1 MSATEQNYQG
11 LEGRDHNPQQPDG
24 ALRGRK
30 PRQGKFGPRAKSG
43 GRRHQEGERQD
54 RRQEHASHDEPREG
68 RGRRGGSF
76 NHRGKRP
83 GGEAFGRGEQRDH
96 GERGPR
102 SARDERGFS
111 RNERSYSHKD
121 RRDHRDEG
129 ARFERA
135 RDREAHDRDA
145 RDADFEDRFDRRE
158 RFAPKREHFVKDKG
172 DFSRSA
178 EGDGGKRDRFAS
190 ERHDRPA
197 RGSWHGRN
205 DREDR
210 ERADERRDSHE
221 GRTNLQPRA
230 RFSERFPAR
239 PGERRESYGN
249 HGEKRSF
256 GEKAGQKAG
265 RGRGEDARGSRPRHH
280 QDKFQG
286 ERDFCR
292 ENREGARDDRWQ
304 NQKERDFAP
313 TLPREGNESRRD
325 TRKIRHDAGQDRQD
339 KFGKGFGREQDERPN
354 RPERP
359 GHSDRVYRAQPT
371 DRPNRPE
378 RAEKRGEKRDGY
390 VSGRDTSVQT
400 TDAGSAYALA
410 RTPEDFVRPGEWGY
424 EAEDRSRKAML
435 KERSGLTDV
444 IILGAGAAG
453 LMCAAHL
460 VDLGLSVCVL
470 DRSRTPARKLALAGG
485 GHANFSNRNIS
496 PSHYVCGQEGFVA
509 PVLEKMGTNAMVRTM
524 ELLGMGYEERE
535 KGKLFLTGTGADL
548 ARALLARCRKGDFT
562 LLLGEHLREDCV
574 RPEAERIMVRSQGA
588 RLAARHVVLALGS
601 PACPASGATGL
612 GYAMAQ
618 HLGHS
623 VITPRAAL
631 TPLTLPETSP
641 WLALSGVSLPVK
653 LTVCDTTIS
662 DDMLFT
668 RTGLSGPAILKASLY
683 WKEGEALEIDLL
695 PHELQGLFGD
705 ENGKRTP
712 RSVLSRL
719 MPQRLADLVLPESL
733 ANRRCAELS
742 REMRE
747 ELEERVH
754 ALKILPSSRAGLR
767 QAEVCMGGVDCA
779 EIEPVTFASKLE
791 NRVSIIGE
799 MLDVTGHLG
808 GYNLHWAFA
817 SALLCADAVANSLYR
832 LRRG

>member
-1 MSATEQNYQG
+1 MSATEQNNQG
-11 LEGRDHNPQQPDG
+11 QNSQGFEGRDQNHQPDG
-24 ALRGRK
+24 APRGRK
-30 PRQGKFGPRAKSG
+30 PRQGKPSAKSG
-43 GRRHQEGERQD
+43 ERSADTRKRHD
-54 RRQEHASHDEPREG
+54 HASHDEPREQG
-68 RGRRGGSF
+68 REDRGRRRESF
-76 NHRGKRP
+76 SHRGRRP
-83 GGEAFGRGEQRDH
+83 VGEAFGREEQRNH

-102 SARDERGFS
+102 SS
-111 RNERSYSHKD
+111 RNERGFARED
-121 RRDHRDEG
+121 RRDHRDEALG
-129 ARFERA
+129 FERA
-135 RDREAHDRDA
+135 RDAREGDEHTRSFEA
-145 RDADFEDRFDRRE
+145 RLDKRE
-158 RFAPKREHFVKDKG
+158 RFARDRK

-178 EGDGGKRDRFAS
+178 EGDGGKRDRFARD
-190 ERHDRPA
+190 RHDKPA
-197 RGSWHGRN
+197 RGDWHGRN
-205 DREDR
+205 ERD
-210 ERADERRDSHE
+210 ERADERRGSRD
-221 GRTNLQPRA
+221 GRTSLQPRA

-286 ERDFCR
+286 ERDFRR

-496 PSHYVCGQEGFVA
+496 PSHYVCGQEGFVV
-509 PVLEKMGTNAMVRTM
+509 PVLEKMGTDSMVRTM
-524 ELLGMGYEERE
+524 ELLGQGYEERE

-653 LTVCDTTIS
+653 LTVCDKTIS

>member
-30 PRQGKFGPRAKSG
+30 PRQDKFGSRAKSG
-43 GRRHQEGERQD
+43 VDRHQEGKRHD
-54 RRQEHASHDEPREG
+54 HASHDETRDQSRAG
-68 RGRRGGSF
+68 RGRHGESF
-76 NHRGKRP
+76 NRKGRRP
-83 GGEAFGRGEQRDH
+83 GGEDFGGGEQRDH
-96 GERGPR
+96 GEHGPR
-102 SARDERGFS
+102 QSREKHGFS
-111 RNERSYSHKD
+111 RDDH
-121 RRDHRDEG
+121 RDHRDE
-129 ARFERA
+129 AASFERT
-135 RDREAHDRDA
+135 RSRDA
-145 RDADFEDRFDRRE
+145 RETDEHARSSEARSDK
-158 RFAPKREHFVKDKG
+158 RFAGKG

-178 EGDGGKRDRFAS
+178 EGDGGKRDRFAR
-190 ERHDRPA
+190 ERHDKPA
-197 RGSWHGRN
+197 RDDWHGRKGR
-205 DREDR
+205 D
-210 ERADERRDSHE
+210 ERADERRGCRE
-221 GRTNLQPRA
+221 GRTSLQPRA

-239 PGERRESYGN
+239 PGERREGTGESVAT
-249 HGEKRSF
+249 HGERRGF
-256 GEKAGQKAG
+256 GVKAGH
-265 RGRGEDARGSRPRHH
+265 GRGEDARGLRPRHH

-286 ERDFCR
+286 ERDFRR
-292 ENREGARDDRWQ
+292 ENREGTRDDRRQ
-304 NQKERDFAP
+304 DRKKRDLAS
-313 TLPREGNESRRD
+313 TLPREGSES
-325 TRKIRHDAGQDRQD
+325 RHDARHDRHDLQDRQ
-339 KFGKGFGREQDERPN
+339 GGRKYATGLGRNQDERPN

-359 GHSDRVYRAQPT
+359 GHSDRVYRAEPA
-371 DRPNRPE
+371 DRPSRPD
-378 RAEKRGEKRDGY
+378 RADRREQRNGC
-390 VSGRDTSVQT
+390 VSGRDNRK
-400 TDAGSAYALA
+400 DAESAYALA

-509 PVLEKMGTNAMVRTM
+509 PVLEKMGTDAMVRTM
-524 ELLGMGYEERE
+524 ELLGMAYEERG
-535 KGKLFLTGTGADL
+535 KGKLFLTNTGADL

-574 RPEAERIMVRSQGA
+574 RPEEERLMVRSQGA

-653 LTVCDTTIS
+653 LTVCDKTIG

-719 MPQRLADLVLPESL
+719 MPQRLVDLVLPENL

-754 ALKILPSSRAGLR
+754 ALKVLPSSRAGLR

-779 EIEPVTFASKLE
+779 EIEPVTFASKIE

-817 SALLCADAVANSLYR
+817 SALLCADAVAKSLYR

>member
-43 GRRHQEGERQD
+43 GSRHQEGERQD
-54 RRQEHASHDEPREG
+54 RRQEQASHDEPREG

-76 NHRGKRP
+76 NHRRP

-129 ARFERA
+129 ASFERA
-135 RDREAHDRDA
+135 RNREAHDRDA
-145 RDADFEDRFDRRE
+145 RDADFEGRFDRRE

-172 DFSRSA
+172 DFSRGS
-178 EGDGGKRDRFAS
+178 EGDGGKRNRFAS

-197 RGSWHGRN
+197 RGAWHGRN

-210 ERADERRDSHE
+210 ERADERRDSRE

-239 PGERRESYGN
+239 PGERREGFGDR
-249 HGEKRSF
+249 GERRGF
-256 GEKAGQKAG
+256 GEKAGQG
-265 RGRGEDARGSRPRHH
+265 RDARGTGPRP
-280 QDKFQG
+280 DKFH
-286 ERDFCR
+286 RT
-292 ENREGARDDRWQ
+292 DR
-304 NQKERDFAP
+304 
-313 TLPREGNESRRD
+313 
-325 TRKIRHDAGQDRQD
+325 
-339 KFGKGFGREQDERPN
+339 REQL
-354 RPERP
+354 
-359 GHSDRVYRAQPT
+359 
-371 DRPNRPE
+371 
-378 RAEKRGEKRDGY
+378 DGY
-390 VSGRDTSVQT
+390 VSGRDDSVQT
-400 TDAGSAYALA
+400 KAGAAYALA

-470 DRSRTPARKLALAGG
+470 DRSRTPARKLAIAGG
-485 GHANFSNRNIS
+485 GHANFSNRNLS

-535 KGKLFLTGTGADL
+535 KGKLFLTGTGVDL

-653 LTVCDTTIS
+653 LTVCDKTIS

-695 PHELQGLFGD
+695 PHELHGLFGD

>member
-1 MSATEQNYQG
+1 
-11 LEGRDHNPQQPDG
+11 
-24 ALRGRK
+24 
-30 PRQGKFGPRAKSG
+30 
-43 GRRHQEGERQD
+43 
-54 RRQEHASHDEPREG
+54 
-68 RGRRGGSF
+68 
-76 NHRGKRP
+76 
-83 GGEAFGRGEQRDH
+83 
-96 GERGPR
+96 
-102 SARDERGFS
+102 
-111 RNERSYSHKD
+111 
-121 RRDHRDEG
+121 
-129 ARFERA
+129 
-135 RDREAHDRDA
+135 
-145 RDADFEDRFDRRE
+145 
-158 RFAPKREHFVKDKG
+158 
-172 DFSRSA
+172 
-178 EGDGGKRDRFAS
+178 
-190 ERHDRPA
+190 
-197 RGSWHGRN
+197 
-205 DREDR
+205 
-210 ERADERRDSHE
+210 
-221 GRTNLQPRA
+221 
-230 RFSERFPAR
+230 
-239 PGERRESYGN
+239 
-249 HGEKRSF
+249 
-256 GEKAGQKAG
+256 
-265 RGRGEDARGSRPRHH
+265 
-280 QDKFQG
+280 
-286 ERDFCR
+286 
-292 ENREGARDDRWQ
+292 
-304 NQKERDFAP
+304 
-313 TLPREGNESRRD
+313 
-325 TRKIRHDAGQDRQD
+325 
-339 KFGKGFGREQDERPN
+339 
-354 RPERP
+354 
-359 GHSDRVYRAQPT
+359 
-371 DRPNRPE
+371 
-378 RAEKRGEKRDGY
+378 
-390 VSGRDTSVQT
+390 
-400 TDAGSAYALA
+400 
-410 RTPEDFVRPGEWGY
+410 
-424 EAEDRSRKAML
+424 ML

-509 PVLEKMGTNAMVRTM
+509 PVLEKMGTDAMVRTM

-574 RPEAERIMVRSQGA
+574 RPEEERLMVRSQGA

-695 PHELQGLFGD
+695 PHELHGLFGD

-719 MPQRLADLVLPESL
+719 MPQRLADLVLPENL

-779 EIEPVTFASKLE
+779 EIEPVTFASKIE

>member
-43 GRRHQEGERQD
+43 GSRHQEGERQD
-54 RRQEHASHDEPREG
+54 RRQEHASHDEPSEG

-129 ARFERA
+129 ARFERV

-145 RDADFEDRFDRRE
+145 RDADFEGRFDRRE

-172 DFSRSA
+172 DFSRGS

-239 PGERRESYGN
+239 PGEPREGFGDRGKR
-249 HGEKRSF
+249 HGF
-256 GEKAGQKAG
+256 GEKTGQG
-265 RGRGEDARGSRPRHH
+265 RNARGTGPRS
-280 QDKFQG
+280 DKFQG
-286 ERDFCR
+286 ERDFRR
-292 ENREGARDDRWQ
+292 ENREGTRDDRRQ
-304 NQKERDFAP
+304 DHIKRDFAP
-313 TLPREGNESRRD
+313 TLPSERNEGRHEARQD
-325 TRKIRHDAGQDRQD
+325 RHDVRKDRQD
-339 KFGKGFGREQDERPN
+339 RFGTRSDRGQDERPN
-354 RPERP
+354 RPNRLERP
-359 GHSDRVYRAQPT
+359 GHSDRIYRAEPAVRSN
-371 DRPNRPE
+371 RPYRPE
-378 RAEKRGEKRDGY
+378 RTGRTDRREQLDGY
-390 VSGRDTSVQT
+390 VSDRDDSVQT
-400 TDAGSAYALA
+400 SAGAAYALA

-470 DRSRTPARKLALAGG
+470 DRSRTPARKLAIAGG
-485 GHANFSNRNIS
+485 GHANFSNRNLS
-496 PSHYVCGQEGFVA
+496 PSHYVWGQEGFVA
-509 PVLEKMGTNAMVRTM
+509 PGLEKMGTNAMVRTM
-524 ELLGMGYEERE
+524 ELLGQGYEERE

-683 WKEGEALEIDLL
+683 WKEGEILEIDLL
-695 PHELQGLFGD
+695 PHELHGLFGD

-719 MPQRLADLVLPESL
+719 MPQRLADLVLPENL

-747 ELEERVH
+747 DLEERVH
-754 ALKILPSSRAGLR
+754 ALKVLPSSRAGLR

>member
-1 MSATEQNYQG
+1 MSATEQNNQG
-11 LEGRDHNPQQPDG
+11 QNSQGFEGRDQNHQPDG
-24 ALRGRK
+24 APRGRK
-30 PRQGKFGPRAKSG
+30 PRQGKPS
-43 GRRHQEGERQD
+43 GERSAD
-54 RRQEHASHDEPREG
+54 TRKRHDHASHDEPREQG
-68 RGRRGGSF
+68 REDRGRRRESF
-76 NHRGKRP
+76 SHRGRRP
-83 GGEAFGRGEQRDH
+83 VGEAFGREEQRNH

-102 SARDERGFS
+102 SS
-111 RNERSYSHKD
+111 RNERGFARED
-121 RRDHRDEG
+121 RRDHRDEALG
-129 ARFERA
+129 FERA
-135 RDREAHDRDA
+135 RDAREGDEHTRSFEA
-145 RDADFEDRFDRRE
+145 RLDKRE
-158 RFAPKREHFVKDKG
+158 RFARDRK

-178 EGDGGKRDRFAS
+178 EGDGGKRDRFARD
-190 ERHDRPA
+190 RHDKPA
-197 RGSWHGRN
+197 RGDWHGRN
-205 DREDR
+205 ERD
-210 ERADERRDSHE
+210 ERADERRGSRD
-221 GRTNLQPRA
+221 GRTSLQPRA
-230 RFSERFPAR
+230 RFSERFLAR

-280 QDKFQG
+280 QDKFKG
-286 ERDFCR
+286 ERDFRR

-304 NQKERDFAP
+304 IQKERDFAP

-470 DRSRTPARKLALAGG
+470 DRSRTPARKLAIAGG
-485 GHANFSNRNIS
+485 GHANFSNRNLS

-535 KGKLFLTGTGADL
+535 KGKLFLTGTGVDL

-653 LTVCDTTIS
+653 LTVCDKTIS

-695 PHELQGLFGD
+695 PHELHGLFGD

-719 MPQRLADLVLPESL
+719 MPQRLADLVLPENL

-747 ELEERVH
+747 DLEERVH
-754 ALKILPSSRAGLR
+754 ALKVLPSSRAGLR